1 MCRQHEDHQRFA
13 WNFFFEL
20 NLRETSMRVINV
32 NQIWQKKNPV
42 RQRNRVARGIRKRIN
57 STFLHSDGP
66 QRAHPPKELS
76 YNFNETKDPLG
87 GKKFMYETKSA
98 WTYCSGSPLMQEE
111 REKVFMTR
119 IWVLVRKGMEPQKH
133 KQLEGVIAHEKVSCL
148 RTSVSLFGHPAD
160 QPHKELHRVHF
171 SQSDCAP
178 FVR

>member
-1 MCRQHEDHQRFA
+1 MSTKFDKRRILYVSATVLLEA
-13 WNFFFEL
+13 SE
-20 NLRETSMRVINV
+20 
-32 NQIWQKKNPV
+32 
-42 RQRNRVARGIRKRIN
+42 RG
-57 STFLHSDGP
+57 STALFYIQMD
-66 QRAHPPKELS
+66 RKELTPQKNYPIIS
-76 YNFNETKDPLG
+76 TRPRIPLAAKNSCMKPKVHEHIAPAG
-87 GKKFMYETKSA
+87 RG
-98 WTYCSGSPLMQEE
+98 PLMQEE